1 MNNESKGMTVD
12 ELAALVG
19 GRVVG
24 DEGGQVLLGR
34 VASLEGAEAGSVSFV
49 EKGKFLEGARASRA
63 SCLLVPE
70 GTGEAVTSGAAGKF
84 AATLVEV
91 ARPKLAFALV
101 AEVLHAPGRRAG
113 AIHPTA
119 VVAET
124 ALIEADVY
132 IGAGV
137 WVGEGVR
144 VGRGTQV
151 LAGAVIE
158 DGVELGAECVIH
170 PHVVLYAG
178 VRLGSRVML
187 HAGVVVG
194 ADGFGYVRDAGAG
207 YHKFPQVGTVVV
219 EDDVEIGANS
229 CVDRGAL
236 GETRIGRGTKL
247 DNLVHVGHNVEIGE
261 RVVIAAQTGISG
273 STVIESDAVIGG
285 QVGMGDHA
293 RVEAGAIV
301 GSKAGILPGKIVRA
315 GAVVWGV
322 PVRPLAEYKRLNAH
336 FGRLPQMRAELD
348 ELKRQVRELTARL
361 AETPGAESGDVKS
374 RDAETLDTEAHGADM
389 RHAETPDSETRNDE
403 TRDDKT
409 RDSEA
414 RNGETR
420 DSEARDDETR
430 DSEARDDET
439 RGAE

>member
-1 MNNESKGMTVD
+1 MNNESKRMSVA

-24 DEGGQVLLGR
+24 GGDVGVLIER
-34 VASLEGAEAGSVSFV
+34 VASLEGAEAGAISFV
-49 EKGKFLEGARASRA
+49 EEGKFLEGAQASRA

-70 GTGEAVTSGAAGKF
+70 GTGEAAGVGEF

-91 ARPKLAFALV
+91 ARPKLAFALI
-101 AEVLHAPGRRAG
+101 AEALHASRRRAG

-124 ALIEADVY
+124 ARIEGEVY

-137 WVGEGVR
+137 VLGEGVR
-144 VGRGTQV
+144 VGRGTQI
-151 LAGAVIE
+151 LAGVVIE
-158 DGVELGAECVIH
+158 DGVEVGGECVLH
-170 PHVVLYAG
+170 PNVVLYGG
-178 VRLGSRVML
+178 VRLGSRVVL

-194 ADGFGYVRDAGAG
+194 ADGFGYVRAASG
-207 YHKFPQVGTVVV
+207 YHKFPQVGRVVIG
-219 EDDVEIGANS
+219 DDVEIGANS

-236 GETRIGRGTKL
+236 GETRIGHGTKL

-293 RVEAGAIV
+293 RVQAGAVV

-322 PVRPLAEYKRLNAH
+322 PVRPLDEYKRLNAH
-336 FGRLPQMRAELD
+336 FGRLPQMRAEID
-348 ELKRQVRELTARL
+348 ELKRQVRELSARL
-361 AETPGAESGDVKS
+361 AERPE
-374 RDAETLDTEAHGADM
+374 AET
-389 RHAETPDSETRNDE
+389 
-403 TRDDKT
+403 
-409 RDSEA
+409 
-414 RNGETR
+414 
-420 DSEARDDETR
+420 
-430 DSEARDDET
+430 
-439 RGAE
+439 

>member
-1 MNNESKGMTVD
+1 MKNENRQMTVA

-19 GRVVG
+19 GRVAGGG
-24 DEGGQVLLGR
+24 DERVLIER
-34 VASLEGAEAGSVSFV
+34 VASLEGAEAGSISFV
-49 EKGKFLEGARASRA
+49 EDGKFLEGARASRA

-70 GTGEAVTSGAAGKF
+70 GAGETGAGEF

-91 ARPKLAFALV
+91 ARPKLAFAFV
-101 AEVLHAPGRRAG
+101 AEALHAPRRREG
-113 AIHPTA
+113 GIHPTA
-119 VVAET
+119 IVAET
-124 ALIEADVY
+124 ARIGEEVY

-137 WVGEGVR
+137 VVGEGVS
-144 VGRGTQV
+144 VGRGTQI
-151 LAGAVIE
+151 LAGVVVE
-158 DGVELGAECVIH
+158 DGVEVGDECVLH
-170 PHVVLYAG
+170 PNVVLYAG
-178 VRLGSRVML
+178 VRLDNRVVL

-194 ADGFGYVRDAGAG
+194 ADGFGYVRDAEG
-207 YHKFPQVGTVVV
+207 YHKFPQVGTVFI

-293 RVEAGAIV
+293 RVQAGAVV

-322 PVRPLAEYKRLNAH
+322 PVRPLDEYKRLNAH
-336 FGRLPQMRAELD
+336 FGRLPQMRAEID
-348 ELKRQVRELTARL
+348 ELKRQVRKLLARL
-361 AETPGAESGDVKS
+361 HD
-374 RDAETLDTEAHGADM
+374 EA
-389 RHAETPDSETRNDE
+389 
-403 TRDDKT
+403 
-409 RDSEA
+409 
-414 RNGETR
+414 
-420 DSEARDDETR
+420 
-430 DSEARDDET
+430 
-439 RGAE
+439 